1 MIMGSKLKWVVV
13 EPTADV
19 DDVKADIASNKL
31 TVVGKKVDPAKVKEK
46 VEEKTKNKVEI
57 VSVHPKKEAAA
68 PAPAAGGGDKKAAD
82 GKPEKKPD
90 EKPKEVPLQPSAS
103 YMFLTTV
110 DMGPTYLSRSHA
122 KLYFLLENIVSATE
136 TPHVGA
142 SRH

>member
-1 MIMGSKLKWVVV
+1 MVV

-31 TVVGKKVDPAKVKEK
+31 TVVGKKLDPAKVKEK

-68 PAPAAGGGDKKAAD
+68 TPPPAAGGGDKKAAD
-82 GKPEKKPD
+82 EKPAKKPD

-103 YMFLTTV
+103 YMFLINH
-110 DMGPTYLSRSHA
+110 G
-122 KLYFLLENIVSATE
+122 
-136 TPHVGA
+136 
-142 SRH
+142 

>member
-1 MIMGSKLKWVVV
+1 MVV

-68 PAPAAGGGDKKAAD
+68 PAPAPAAGGGDKKAAD
-82 GKPEKKPD
+82 EKPVKKPD
-90 EKPKEVPLQPSAS
+90 EKPKEVPLQP
-103 YMFLTTV
+103 FGQL
-110 DMGPTYLSRSHA
+110 H
-122 KLYFLLENIVSATE
+122 VSN
-136 TPHVGA
+136 HG
-142 SRH
+142 

>member
-1 MIMGSKLKWVVV
+1 MV

-68 PAPAAGGGDKKAAD
+68 PAPAAGGVDKKAAD
-82 GKPEKKPD
+82 EKPVKKPD
-90 EKPKEVPLQPSAS
+90 EKPKEVPLQP
-103 YMFLTTV
+103 FGQL
-110 DMGPTYLSRSHA
+110 H
-122 KLYFLLENIVSATE
+122 VSN
-136 TPHVGA
+136 HG
-142 SRH
+142 

>member
-1 MIMGSKLKWVVV
+1 MVV

-110 DMGPTYLSRSHA
+110 DDVGPTYLSRSRV
-122 KLYFLLENIVSATE
+122 KLYFLLENSVGLTE
-136 TPHVGA
+136 TPRVGA